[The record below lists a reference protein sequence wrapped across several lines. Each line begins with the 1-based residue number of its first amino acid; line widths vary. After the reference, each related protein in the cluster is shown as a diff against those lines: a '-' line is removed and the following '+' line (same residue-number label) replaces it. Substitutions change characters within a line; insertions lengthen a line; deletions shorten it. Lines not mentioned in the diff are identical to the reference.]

1 MRWPQLLQN
10 AVPVP
15 GAAQLPQNFCP
26 VATGGESE
34 TTAVTVQPIATICEM
49 EAGEM
54 EMYWRDEKPKPRPL
68 MRSQLRK
75 MSQSEGAGDES
86 GQHPL
91 AHISYHSLKL
101 VGVQEKTLI
110 HHQ

>member
-1 MRWPQLLQN
+1 
-10 AVPVP
+10 
-15 GAAQLPQNFCP
+15 
-26 VATGGESE
+26 
-34 TTAVTVQPIATICEM
+34 M
-49 EAGEM
+49 EAWEM

-91 AHISYHSLKL
+91 ASFLTSCPEYRILD
-101 VGVQEKTLI
+101 VF
-110 HHQ
+110 